1 MRDYQRR
8 VIDDELDE
16 FQPQLAATHLY
27 GAKGVGKTATA
38 LRRAAS
44 VISLDQ
50 TRDRELFL
58 ADPDAIESLPPP
70 LLIDEWQ
77 RQPEGWDRVRQSVDA
92 GAPNGHYIIA
102 GSASPPRGGQVHSGA
117 GRIVSFMM
125 RPLSLAER
133 GVAEATVSLGDMLKG
148 EAKAT
153 GRTKLKLADY
163 VREITASGFPAIR
176 PHSERT
182 RSRLLDS
189 YLRNVVQREVP
200 EQGYPVRKPAAL
212 LQWMA
217 AYAAATANT
226 TSYNRILD
234 AAMPGVSDKP
244 SKPAAI
250 AYRQVLSRL
259 WLLDPV
265 EAWSPS
271 QARIERLTWAPKH
284 YLADPA
290 LAARLLKVDQA
301 ALLRGSQG
309 TRSHLRAGNLLA
321 VLFEHLVAL
330 SVKTY
335 AQAGDAEVR
344 HLRTHGGQHEVDLVV
359 ENSAGGVVALDVKLT
374 ATPVSDDVK
383 QLVWLRDRLGS
394 SFVDGAV
401 ITCGSQAYRRKDGI
415 AVIPAAL
422 LGP

>member
-1 MRDYQRR
+1 
-8 VIDDELDE
+8 
-16 FQPQLAATHLY
+16 LAATHIY

-38 LRRAAS
+38 LQRSAS
-44 VISLDQ
+44 VISFDQ
-50 TRDRELFL
+50 VRDRELFQ
-58 ADPDAIESLPPP
+58 ADPDSIEARTPP

-77 RQPEGWDRVRQSVDA
+77 RQPEVWDRVRQSVDA
-92 GAPNGHYIIA
+92 GVADGQYIIA
-102 GSASPPRGGQVHSGA
+102 GSASPPRGTQVHSGA

-125 RPLSLAER
+125 RPLALAER
-133 GVAEATVSLGDMLKG
+133 GLGETTVSLGDMLRG

-153 GRTKLKLADY
+153 GRTKLKLAEY
-163 VREITASGFPAIR
+163 VDEITASGFPAIR
-176 PHSERT
+176 PQPERI
-182 RSRLLDS
+182 RGRLLDS
-189 YLRNVVQREVP
+189 YISNVVQREFP
-200 EQGYPVRKPAAL
+200 EQGYPVRKPNAL

-265 EAWSPS
+265 EAWSPTE
-271 QARIERLTWAPKH
+271 ARIERLTWAPKH

-290 LAARLLKVDQA
+290 LAARLLKVDA
-301 ALLRGSQG
+301 GALLRGSQG
-309 TRSHLRAGNLLA
+309 TRSHLRDGNLLGS
-321 VLFEHLVAL
+321 LFEHLVAM

-335 AQAGDAEVR
+335 AQAVDSEVR

-359 ENSAGGVVALDVKLT
+359 ENSAGRVVALDVKLT
-374 ATPVSDDVK
+374 ATPVADDVK
-383 QLVWLRDRLGS
+383 QLLWLRDRLGAN
-394 SFVDGAV
+394 FADGAV

>member
-1 MRDYQRR
+1 MRNYLRR

-16 FQPQLAATHLY
+16 FQPQLAATHIY

-38 LRRAAS
+38 LQRATS
-44 VISLDQ
+44 VLNFDQ
-50 TRDRELFL
+50 TRDRELFR
-58 ADPDAIESLPPP
+58 ADPDMIESPVPP

-77 RQPEGWDRVRQSVDA
+77 REPEVWDRLRRSVDEGVA
-92 GAPNGHYIIA
+92 DGRYIIA
-102 GSASPPRGGQVHSGA
+102 GSASPPRSAQVHSGA
-117 GRIVSFMM
+117 GRMVSFMM
-125 RPLSLAER
+125 RPLALAER
-133 GVAEATVSLGDMLKG
+133 GLAEPTVSLGAMLAG
-148 EAKAT
+148 GAKSS
-153 GRTKLKLADY
+153 GRTKLRLGDY
-163 VREITASGFPAIR
+163 VAEIAASGFPAIR
-176 PHSERT
+176 PQPERV
-182 RSRLLDS
+182 RGRLLDTYIS
-189 YLRNVVQREVP
+189 YVVQREFP

-250 AYRQVLSRL
+250 AYRQVLTRL

-265 EAWSPS
+265 EAWSPTE
-271 QARIERLTWAPKH
+271 ARIERLTWAPKH
-284 YLADPA
+284 YLVDPA
-290 LAARLLKVDQA
+290 LAARLLKVDAA

-309 TRSHLRAGNLLA
+309 TRSHLRDGNLLGA
-321 VLFEHLVAL
+321 LFEHLVAM

-335 AQAGDAEVR
+335 AQANDAQVR
-344 HLRTHGGQHEVDLVV
+344 HLRTHGGLHEVDLVV
-359 ENSAGGVVALDVKLT
+359 ENSAGGVVAFDVKLT
-374 ATPVSDDVK
+374 ATPVANDVK
-383 QLVWLRDRLGS
+383 QLLWLRERLGS
-394 SFVDGAV
+394 NFVDGAV
-401 ITCGSQAYRRKDGI
+401 ITTGGEAYRRKDGI

>member
-1 MRDYQRR
+1 VRNYLRR

-16 FQPQLAATHLY
+16 FQPRLAATHIY

-38 LRRAAS
+38 RQRAAS
-44 VISLDQ
+44 ALSLDQ
-50 TRDRELFL
+50 ARDRELFE
-58 ADPDAIESLPPP
+58 ADPELIETQPAP

-77 RQPEGWDRVRQSVDA
+77 RQPEVWDRIRQSVDA
-92 GAPNGHYIIA
+92 GVQDGQYIIA
-102 GSASPPRGGQVHSGA
+102 GSASPPRGAQVHSGA
-117 GRIVSFMM
+117 RRVVSFMM

-133 GVAEATVSLGDMLKG
+133 GLAEPTVSLGAMLAG
-148 EAKAT
+148 GAKAT

-163 VREITASGFPAIR
+163 VDEITASGFPAIR
-176 PHSERT
+176 PQPERI
-182 RSRLLDS
+182 RGRLLDS
-189 YLRNVVQREVP
+189 YISNVVKREFP

-234 AAMPGVSDKP
+234 AAMPAVSDKP

-259 WLLDPV
+259 WQLDPV

-271 QARIERLTWAPKH
+271 EARIERLTWAPKH

-290 LAARLLKVDQA
+290 LAARLLKVDAA

-309 TRSHLRAGNLLA
+309 ARSHLRTGNLLGA
-321 VLFEHLVAL
+321 LFEHLVAL

-335 AQAGDAEVR
+335 AQANDAEVR

-359 ENSAGGVVALDVKLT
+359 EGSAAGVVALDVKLT
-374 ATPVSDDVK
+374 ATPTADDVK
-383 QLVWLRDRLGS
+383 QLLWLRDRLGDD
-394 SFVDGAV
+394 FADGAV
-401 ITCGSQAYRRKDGI
+401 ITTGSQAYRRKDGI
-415 AVIPAAL
+415 AVVPAAL

>member
-1 MRDYQRR
+1 M
-8 VIDDELDE
+8 IDDELDE
-16 FQPQLAATHLY
+16 FQPRLAATHIY

-38 LRRAAS
+38 LQRAAS
-44 VISLDQ
+44 ALSFDEE
-50 TRDRELFL
+50 RDRQLFQ
-58 ADPDAIESLPPP
+58 ADPDLLESQPPP

-77 RQPEGWDRVRQSVDA
+77 RLPEVWDRIRHSVDDGVA
-92 GAPNGHYIIA
+92 EGHYIIA
-102 GSASPPRGGQVHSGA
+102 GSASPPRGTQVHSGA

-133 GVAEATVSLGDMLKG
+133 GLQETTVSLGAMLAG
-148 EAKAT
+148 GAKVT

-163 VREITASGFPAIR
+163 VAEMTASGFPAIR
-176 PHSERT
+176 PQPERV
-182 RSRLLDS
+182 RGRLLDS
-189 YLRNVVQREVP
+189 YITNVVQREFP
-200 EQGYPVRKPAAL
+200 EQGYPVRKPGAL

-250 AYRQVLSRL
+250 AYRQVLDRL

-290 LAARLLKVDQA
+290 LAARLLKVDA
-301 ALLRGSQG
+301 AGLLRGSQG
-309 TRSHLRAGNLLA
+309 TRSHLRTGNLLGA
-321 VLFEHLVAL
+321 LFEHLVAL

-335 AQAGDAEVR
+335 AQGADAEVR

-359 ENSAGGVVALDVKLT
+359 ENSAGAVVALDVKLT
-374 ATPVSDDVK
+374 ATPVADDVK
-383 QLVWLRDRLGS
+383 QLLWLRDRLGS
-394 SFVDGAV
+394 SFVDGAI
-401 ITCGSQAYRRKDGI
+401 ITSGAQAYRRKDGI

>member
-1 MRDYQRR
+1 

-16 FQPQLAATHLY
+16 FQPRLAATHIF

-38 LRRAAS
+38 LQRSAS
-44 VISLDQ
+44 VLSLDQ
-50 TRDRELFL
+50 VRDRELFQ
-58 ADPDAIESLPPP
+58 ADPDAIETETPP

-77 RQPEGWDRVRQSVDA
+77 RQPEVWDRVRRSVDA
-92 GAPNGHYIIA
+92 GVAEGHYIIA
-102 GSASPPRGGQVHSGA
+102 GSASPPRGTQVHSGA

-125 RPLSLAER
+125 RPLALAER
-133 GVAEATVSLGDMLKG
+133 GLGPTTVSLGAMLRG
-148 EAKAT
+148 EARAS

-163 VREITASGFPAIR
+163 VDEITASGFPAIR
-176 PHSERT
+176 PQPERI
-182 RSRLLDS
+182 RGRLLDS
-189 YLRNVVQREVP
+189 YIGNVVRREFP
-200 EQGYPVRKPAAL
+200 EQGYPVRKPTAL
-212 LQWMA
+212 MQWMA

-265 EAWSPS
+265 EAWSPTES
-271 QARIERLTWAPKH
+271 RIERLTWAPKH

-290 LAARLLKVDQA
+290 LAARLLKVDAA

-309 TRSHLRAGNLLA
+309 TRSHLRDGNLLGS
-321 VLFEHLVAL
+321 LFEHVVAM

-335 AQAGDAEVR
+335 AQANDAEVR

-359 ENSAGGVVALDVKLT
+359 ESPTGAVVALDVKLT
-374 ATPVSDDVK
+374 ATPVANDVK
-383 QLVWLRDRLGS
+383 QLLWLRDRLGD
-394 SFVDGAV
+394 SFADGAV
-401 ITCGSQAYRRKDGI
+401 ITSGSQAYRRNDGI

>member
-1 MRDYQRR
+1 MRNYQRR

-16 FQPQLAATHLY
+16 FQPRLAATHIY

-38 LRRAAS
+38 LQRASS
-44 VISLDQ
+44 VLSLDQ
-50 TRDRELFL
+50 ARDRELFR
-58 ADPDAIESLPPP
+58 ADPDVIESQPPP

-77 RQPEGWDRVRQSVDA
+77 RQPEVWDRIRQSVDV
-92 GAPNGHYIIA
+92 GAANGHYLIA
-102 GSASPPRGGQVHSGA
+102 GSASVPRGAQVHSGA

-133 GVAEATVSLGDMLKG
+133 DLGEPTVSLGAMLEG
-148 EAKAT
+148 GAKAT

-163 VREITASGFPAIR
+163 VAEITASGFPAIR
-176 PHSERT
+176 PQPERV
-182 RSRLLDS
+182 RGRLLDS
-189 YLRNVVQREVP
+189 YISNVVKREFP
-200 EQGYPVRKPAAL
+200 EQGYPVRKPIAL
-212 LQWMA
+212 VQWMA

-250 AYRQVLSRL
+250 AYRQVLARL

-271 QARIERLTWAPKH
+271 TARIERLTWAPKH

-290 LAARLLKVDQA
+290 LTARLLKVDA
-301 ALLRGSQG
+301 PALLRGNQG
-309 TRSHLRAGNLLA
+309 ARSHLRDGNLLGA
-321 VLFEHLVAL
+321 LFEHLVAL

-335 AQAGDAEVR
+335 AQANDAEVR

-359 ENSAGGVVALDVKLT
+359 ESQSGGVVALDVKLT
-374 ATPVSDDVK
+374 ATPVADDVK
-383 QLVWLRDRLGS
+383 QLLWLRDR
-394 SFVDGAV
+394 
-401 ITCGSQAYRRKDGI
+401 
-415 AVIPAAL
+415 
-422 LGP
+422 